1 MVDITIE
8 KVYPIAYLEF
18 IEMESGEK
26 RREGPRNEKEESVVQ
41 DQWLVRDCVC
51 LSCYEGFG
59 LMVLGLFAGETG
71 RCCFETSS

>member
-18 IEMESGEK
+18 IETESGEK

-41 DQWLVRDCVC
+41 DQWLVRGCVC
-51 LSCYEGFG
+51 LSWFVG
-59 LMVLGLFAGETG
+59 LG
-71 RCCFETSS
+71 